1 MRNPLELC
9 IWYNSI
15 FKKALKGVHLHL
27 MKIDFCLKKISFIYK
42 FTFHSKIIERNFN
55 FNLLVL
61 SFIKFNC
68 AAANPTA
75 LELLLLQVKWWIL
88 SNWQERNELPPLRKG
103 CAGLRQLVWLRAVAK
118 HGRGFQVY
126 LLSWP
131 GSRLSQNRC
140 QQHTHSLQ
148 KQLPSK
154 WNSHEK
160 QQQQQQTI

>member
-1 MRNPLELC
+1 
-9 IWYNSI
+9 
-15 FKKALKGVHLHL
+15 

-103 CAGLRQLVWLRAVAK
+103 VCGTETAGVAESSGMAGASRFTCCPDLEAVYPRTDVSSTPTVYRNSSHQNETLMKNNNNNNKQFSVLSICLKNIGLRK
-118 HGRGFQVY
+118 
-126 LLSWP
+126 
-131 GSRLSQNRC
+131 
-140 QQHTHSLQ
+140 
-148 KQLPSK
+148 
-154 WNSHEK
+154 
-160 QQQQQQTI
+160 